1 MDVYTKTLNKTGFA
15 LNNVLDPVV
24 QQFVDFARQASLPV
38 LELGAAYG
46 MSTAQCLNSDV
57 TLMLND
63 LDERHLQI
71 ALERCPQAQKKRL
84 VLLPGDLE
92 TLPILSNSLGAVLC
106 CRVIHFFDPA
116 KVRRSLNRVYD
127 WLAPQGK
134 AFFTVES
141 PYLGP
146 CWSGLAEDFMRGRR
160 QGQPFPGHV
169 RVRDYVDD
177 DEMLAS
183 LPETMNFFDVDTL
196 SEVFSVSG
204 FQIEFCRFIPRPYFF
219 SGLQL
224 DGRESVGIVAVKP

>member
-1 MDVYTKTLNKTGFA
+1 MDVYTRTLNNTGFA
-15 LNNVLDPVV
+15 LNGVMDPVV
-24 QQFVDFARQASLPV
+24 QQFVDFAGQASRPV

-46 MSTAQCLNSDV
+46 KSTAECLNSDV

-63 LDERHLQI
+63 LDARHLQR
-71 ALERCPQAQKKRL
+71 ALEQCPSSHRKRL

-92 TLPILSNSLGAVLC
+92 ALPILENSLGAILC
-106 CRVIHFFDPA
+106 CRVMHFFEPD
-116 KVRRSLNRVYD
+116 KVLRSLARAYD

-146 CWSGLAEDFMRGRR
+146 CWKGLAEDFMRGRR

-177 DEMLAS
+177 EEMLAS
-183 LPETMNFFDVDTL
+183 LPERMNFFDVETL
-196 SEVFSVSG
+196 SGVFNACG
-204 FQIEFCRFIPRPYFF
+204 FRVESCHYIPRPYFF

-224 DGRESVGIVAVKP
+224 DGRESVGIVAVKS